1 MEKER
6 KQKTEQLKDNGK
18 ELALSLTGAL
28 FRFMSKNPDATVGDA
43 IVGLSLFTATF
54 FVRVDKEYKSEGKE
68 PFSDFLEMLM
78 HDFRL
83 GREFAKH
90 GFKFDIEN
98 GGNKKSTKKAKGEDN
113 GK

>member
-1 MEKER
+1 MEKKENKKS
-6 KQKTEQLKDNGK
+6 KQEKDNSK
-18 ELALSLTGAL
+18 ELALSLTGAF

-54 FVRVDKEYKSEGKE
+54 FARVDKEYKSEGKE

-90 GFKFDIEN
+90 DIFFDQFKP
-98 GGNKKSTKKAKGEDN
+98 
-113 GK
+113 